1 MDTLRNISRSISKL
15 IREGKTTKEIMEILN
30 VKEFELYDILKSN
43 YSERYYNDL
52 FRKLKQN
59 DIYDKTEILVDTSA
73 FKVDGMVEYLLKYCI
88 ILIHVNV
95 IREMD
100 KKKKQVVVLDLIFA
114 LY

>member
-59 DIYDKTEILVDTSA
+59 DICDKTEILVDTSA
-73 FKVDGMVEYLLKYCI
+73 LKGSWYGR
-88 ILIHVNV
+88 ILI
-95 IREMD
+95 
-100 KKKKQVVVLDLIFA
+100 KVLYNSDTCKCN
-114 LY
+114 